1 MTFPIRTSALSKRF
15 RRLTALDNLTVEVPE
30 GAIYG
35 LVGPNG
41 AGKTTLIKTLMN
53 IIPPTAG
60 TAEVLGVDSR
70 RLAASDL
77 CRIGYVSENQQMP
90 EWMTVEY
97 LLGYLRPFYPTWD
110 AALAGELVV
119 QLGLP
124 PQRRIKELS
133 RGIRMKTALAS
144 SLAYRPKLIVLDEP
158 FSGLD
163 VLARDELIESL
174 LTLAAGATV
183 LISSHD
189 LADIET
195 FVSHIGYLDQ
205 GRMELSEE
213 MSDLSARFREI
224 EITFD
229 APPPLPH
236 PWPHRWHP
244 AQASAAMIRFI
255 DPHFD
260 ARETPAEIRRL
271 FAGVREIAVNPMPLR
286 AIFIALAKAQRKA
299 A

>member
-15 RRLTALDNLTVEVPE
+15 RHVTALDNFNIEVPE

-53 IIPPTAG
+53 IISPTAG
-60 TAEVLGVDSR
+60 TAEVMGVDSR
-70 RLAASDL
+70 RLAPCHL
-77 CRIGYVSENQQMP
+77 CRIGYVYENQQMP

-97 LLGYLRPFYPTWD
+97 LLGYLRPFYPAWD
-110 AALAGELVV
+110 SALACELVV

-124 PQRRIKELS
+124 PQRRLKELS
-133 RGIRMKTALAS
+133 RGMRMKAALAS

-163 VLARDELIESL
+163 VLARDEFIESL

-205 GRMELSEE
+205 GRLELSEE
-213 MSDLSARFREI
+213 MSELSARFREI
-224 EITFD
+224 EITLD
-229 APPPLPH
+229 APPSLPK
-236 PWPHRWHP
+236 PWPHGWLG

-260 ARETPAEIRRL
+260 AERTPAEIRRL
-271 FAGVREIAVNPMPLR
+271 FSGVREIAVNPMPLR